1 MSDELNAEVTT
12 TSEAET
18 EAVETPTETSSPE
31 VEAVETAESQTEAS
45 SESSEEQGKPEK
57 PTRAERRVQQLL
69 DKLKDK
75 PQVQDLPPPQT
86 VDENEID
93 PTAIK
98 FVDERVQRGNQQTIQ
113 QIKSELAYERSIE
126 DHADDIVKASD
137 GLDPKI
143 ERIAVKQYQ
152 AMNYQI
158 NPFTG
163 QEIFIPTVKF
173 SEVVKSIQAD
183 LEDITASKVADAQT
197 SMARQAQE
205 SAVQPSGNTTE
216 KFDLRNARKQ
226 IWSNPS
232 QVAKELE
239 SRLGFSED

>member
-12 TSEAET
+12 VSEAET

-45 SESSEEQGKPEK
+45 SDSSEEQGESQK

-75 PQVQDLPPPQT
+75 PKAQDLSPQQT

-93 PTAIK
+93 PTAVK
-98 FVDERVQRGNQQTIQ
+98 FVDERVQRGNQQAIQ
-113 QIKSELAYERSIE
+113 QIKAELAYERSIE
-126 DHADDIVKASD
+126 DHADDILKASES
-137 GLDPKI
+137 LDPKI

-163 QEIFIPTVKF
+163 QEVFIPTVKF

-205 SAVQPSGNTTE
+205 SAVQPSGNSVDR
-216 KFDLRNARKQ
+216 FSINDARKN
-226 IWSNPS
+226 IWKNPGK
-232 QVAKELE
+232 VAKELE

>member
-12 TSEAET
+12 VSEAET

-45 SESSEEQGKPEK
+45 SDSSEEQGESQK

-75 PQVQDLPPPQT
+75 PKAQDLSPQQT

-93 PTAIK
+93 PTAVK
-98 FVDERVQRGNQQTIQ
+98 FVDERVQRGNQQAIQ
-113 QIKSELAYERSIE
+113 QIKAELAYERSIE
-126 DHADDIVKASD
+126 DHADDILKASES
-137 GLDPKI
+137 LDPKI

-163 QEIFIPTVKF
+163 QEVFIPTVKF

-205 SAVQPSGNTTE
+205 SAVQPSGNSVDR
-216 KFDLRNARKQ
+216 FSINDARKN
-226 IWSNPS
+226 IWKNPGKG
-232 QVAKELE
+232 AKELE